1 MHDDS
6 MGQKGEDK
14 DRERKGDKKKHH
26 KPSKHKKLSASPVDL
41 DYGLDEE
48 RVRKSRSHK
57 LQLPWA
63 KQKSKIRLRGR
74 FSVCSLGSTEFLD
87 ATPQIYSASSVFPR
101 HCTDVLPISHY
112 YFRAQ
117 AVRFMDYLTASLK
130 PIHLSILTSSLPVAV
145 ESGME

>member
-74 FSVCSLGSTEFLD
+74 F
-87 ATPQIYSASSVFPR
+87 
-101 HCTDVLPISHY
+101 
-112 YFRAQ
+112 RAQ